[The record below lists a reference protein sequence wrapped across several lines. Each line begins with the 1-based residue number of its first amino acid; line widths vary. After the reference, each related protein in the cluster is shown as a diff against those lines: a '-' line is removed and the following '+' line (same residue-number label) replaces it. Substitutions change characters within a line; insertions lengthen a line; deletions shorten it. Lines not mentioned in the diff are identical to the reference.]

1 MHSSIQCLLE
11 VHSLSR
17 KCTFCGKTTPFPS
30 MVCWHCK
37 EPFIDVYDVYFTGVY
52 KNQANYNP
60 QKIISILNG

>member
-1 MHSSIQCLLE
+1 
-11 VHSLSR
+11 
-17 KCTFCGKTTPFPS
+17 